1 MASPRPS
8 RKILFLKDT
17 QGRISLQVN
26 PSGGIDVCDE
36 SGVPHFS
43 LNREEREHWVR
54 HLDVAGPIWD
64 ILTDASL
71 RNFFEAGEIVTPY
84 KFLVHEDDRSEVS
97 VRIDCTNDDTC
108 LETTK
113 KWLNRRE
120 AFAVHDTEKSAL
132 IDWLRTNFF

>member
-1 MASPRPS
+1 M
-8 RKILFLKDT
+8 
-17 QGRISLQVN
+17 N

>member
-26 PSGGIDVCDE
+26 LTGGVDVCDE
-36 SGVPHFS
+36 FGEIRFS
-43 LNREEREHWVR
+43 LTRREREIWVK

-64 ILTDASL
+64 LLSDASL
-71 RNFFEAGEIVTPY
+71 RNFFESGEIVTPY
-84 KFLVHEDDRSEVS
+84 KFLLHEDATSEVS

>member
-26 PSGGIDVCDE
+26 PTGGVDVCDE
-36 SGVPHFS
+36 FGVTHFS
-43 LNREEREHWVR
+43 LTRDEREHWVK

-64 ILTDASL
+64 ILSDASL
-71 RNFFEAGEIVTPY
+71 RNFFESGEIVTPY
-84 KFLVHEDDRSEVS
+84 KFLVYEDATSEVS

-113 KWLNRRE
+113 KWFNRRE
-120 AFAVHDTEKSAL
+120 AFVVHDTEKSAL
-132 IDWLRTNFF
+132 INWLRTNFV